1 MQQDLTKIA
10 ILGFALTEAI
20 ALFWLM
26 MAFLIL
32 FGVSVNNLE
41 LFKLIR
47 QFKGIGLSVS
57 KKLCL
62 ILGYDSRTKV
72 RDLKKKD
79 LERID
84 LLVRER
90 VIVDKALNFLLKK
103 NVTRSTRIKSYVGR
117 RHSMGLPVRG
127 QRTHSNGSTSKKL
140 SFYKALSHPNIRI
153 KNQWF
158 TIKI

>member
-1 MQQDLTKIA
+1 M
-10 ILGFALTEAI
+10 
-20 ALFWLM
+20 
-26 MAFLIL
+26 
-32 FGVSVNNLE
+32 NNFE

-62 ILGYDSRTKV
+62 ILGYDFKTKV

-90 VIVDKALNFLLKK
+90 VVVDKALSFLLEKNIKK
-103 NVTRSTRIKSYVGR
+103 YKRIKSYVGR

-140 SFYKALSHPNIRI
+140 SFYKDISKKKDILNKKLI
-153 KNQWF
+153 K
-158 TIKI
+158 KKK

>member
-1 MQQDLTKIA
+1 M
-10 ILGFALTEAI
+10 
-20 ALFWLM
+20 
-26 MAFLIL
+26 
-32 FGVSVNNLE
+32 NNLE

-72 RDLKKKD
+72 KDLKKKD

-103 NVTRSTRIKSYVGR
+103 NVTRSKRIKSYVGR

-140 SFYKALSHPNIRI
+140 SFYKEISNTKIRI
-153 KNQWF
+153 K
-158 TIKI
+158 KK